1 MTLWIRKVCFT
12 DVLMSLFVLN
22 PQTICIC
29 EINNCHRF
37 QNVLHWLL
45 SKRVGVPA
53 SKSEHSLQLALIFT
67 LPLYPGFHIHRFNHC
82 RRCSTV
88 AFTIKKKSVYRWS
101 IQFKPVLF
109 RGQLCFYKN
118 ISILYY
124 ENNHILRFKL
134 STSYFKSL
142 QVHTSS
148 LSTLELLQFSH
159 NLLPHW

>member
-1 MTLWIRKVCFT
+1 MFLLICNNFTFSLCCYKLFLHWWIRKLQIHNISRWLLWVRKVCFT

-29 EINNCHRF
+29 EINNCHQF

-45 SKRVGVPA
+45 SKRGLGYQHQ
-53 SKSEHSLQLALIFT
+53 KSEHSLQLALLIHT
-67 LPLYPGFHIHRFNHC
+67 SLDPGFHIHWFNHC

-109 RGQLCFYKN
+109 RGQLC
-118 ISILYY
+118 L
-124 ENNHILRFKL
+124 
-134 STSYFKSL
+134 
-142 QVHTSS
+142 
-148 LSTLELLQFSH
+148 
-159 NLLPHW
+159 

>member
-1 MTLWIRKVCFT
+1 MFLLICNNFTFSLCCYKLFLHWWIRKLQIYNISRWLLWIRKVCFT

-29 EINNCHRF
+29 EINNCHQF
-37 QNVLHWLL
+37 QMCYIDSWARGGWGTSIKNQSIVYSW
-45 SKRVGVPA
+45 P
-53 SKSEHSLQLALIFT
+53 SLFT

-109 RGQLCFYKN
+109 RGQLC
-118 ISILYY
+118 L
-124 ENNHILRFKL
+124 
-134 STSYFKSL
+134 
-142 QVHTSS
+142 
-148 LSTLELLQFSH
+148 
-159 NLLPHW
+159 